1 MSCTTS
7 YSGDQTLPMDIDDDE
22 SIQLPSPPRIRRQR
36 RTQSEQLL
44 MMEQPA
50 DSRAWSMVSPLRL
63 QRQRRT
69 QSEQLADSRTRSQS
83 MELFIVPYQP

>member
-1 MSCTTS
+1 
-7 YSGDQTLPMDIDDDE
+7 MDIDDDE

-50 DSRAWSMVSPLRL
+50 DSRA
-63 QRQRRT
+63 
-69 QSEQLADSRTRSQS
+69 RSHS
-83 MELFIVPYQP
+83 MELFLVPYQSN